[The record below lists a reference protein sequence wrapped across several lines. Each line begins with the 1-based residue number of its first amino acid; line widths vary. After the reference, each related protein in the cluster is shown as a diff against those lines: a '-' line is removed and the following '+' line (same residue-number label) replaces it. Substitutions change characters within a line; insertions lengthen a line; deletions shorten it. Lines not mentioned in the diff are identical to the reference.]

1 MKKNPLAITTRKP
14 LEGRLGLP
22 YSSMFKKRVCQLF
35 GGDRGQQAE
44 ALVDSLAYG
53 AIEGGLMGVASVMV
67 GRRR

>member
-1 MKKNPLAITTRKP
+1 M
-14 LEGRLGLP
+14 P